1 MRTQMDQLT
10 CGASSNPAIDA
21 DSDNVVLVVIAQL
34 KSWIRNLKPTQR
46 WNQKSRQQ
54 ATIKG
59 NKDRKRRHANNN

>member
-34 KSWIRNLKPTQR
+34 KS
-46 WNQKSRQQ
+46 
-54 ATIKG
+54 
-59 NKDRKRRHANNN
+59 